1 MSVPTDLLRAVVMV
15 GILPDGKTVAKLV
28 DEPSV
33 AQQESAAA
41 ARSGRYDA
49 VLLAKPYQIRRRP

>member
-1 MSVPTDLLRAVVMV
+1 MTDDPLLRAVVMV
-15 GILPDGKTVAKLV
+15 GITPDGKAVAKLY
-28 DEPSV
+28 DEPGK
-33 AQQESAAA
+33 AQEESETA